1 MKNRRLNKKQK
12 EGRGL
17 PGLSPAWA
25 LLRLEKQYGTLLV
38 LLPALWALFIASGGR
53 PDPLLFV
60 IIMGGAFFMR
70 SAGCAINDIAD
81 RKFDPHVERTKERP
95 LASGR
100 LALSHAVIIFLLA
113 VLFAA
118 LLTLYLNPL
127 AIILSTFCLFFV
139 ILYPFT
145 KRYISFPQLF
155 LGIAFGWGS
164 IIVWAAVREEVAL
177 TAYLIFAA
185 TAAWAVAYDT
195 VYAMMDI
202 TDDLRVGVKSTA
214 ILFGRHVKSAVT
226 FFFGATLLLLAAI
239 GVTAGLGAPYYLFL
253 ALTGL
258 LFFRQIRLISPAM
271 SRAIAFQAFKSNV
284 AAGFIILGGIII
296 DFLVKA

>member
-1 MKNRRLNKKQK
+1 MKDIHTQHSRSESTLFSTFM
-12 EGRGL
+12 
-17 PGLSPAWA
+17 PVAA
-25 LLRLEKQYGTLLV
+25 LLRVEKQYGTLLV
-38 LLPALWALFIASGGR
+38 LLPALWALFIASEGK
-53 PDPLLFV
+53 PDLLLL
-60 IIMGGAFFMR
+60 IIIIFGAFFMR

-81 RKFDPHVERTKERP
+81 RKFDPHVERTKGRP
-95 LASGR
+95 LASGK
-100 LALSHAVIIFLLA
+100 LATSHAVIIFLLA

-164 IIVWAAVREEVAL
+164 IIVWAAVKEEVAL

-185 TAAWAVAYDT
+185 TATWAVAYDT

-202 TDDLRVGVKSTA
+202 DDDVRVGVKSTA
-214 ILFGRHVKSAVT
+214 ILFGRFVKEVVAI
-226 FFFGATLLLLAAI
+226 FFGVTLILLCCVAL
-239 GVTAGLGAPYYLFL
+239 VSGLGLFYFL
-253 ALTGL
+253 SVAIAGI
-258 LFFRQIRLISPAM
+258 LFFRQVYSLSQGMDRVA
-271 SRAIAFQAFKSNV
+271 AFKAFKSNV
-284 AAGFIILGGIII
+284 AAGIIILGGIIVDYI
-296 DFLVKA
+296 I